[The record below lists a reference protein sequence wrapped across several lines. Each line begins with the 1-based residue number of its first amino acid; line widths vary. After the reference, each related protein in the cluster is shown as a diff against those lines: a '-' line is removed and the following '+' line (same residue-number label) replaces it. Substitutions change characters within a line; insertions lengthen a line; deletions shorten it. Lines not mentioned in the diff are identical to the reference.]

1 MMVPTNCGLT
11 NVVPSRR
18 MQIVCR
24 AMAALL
30 VIAQLPMP
38 AQAQLFGAIE
48 RSAVRAAGRAA
59 VRSAERGAV
68 ERAAMRRTSG
78 TAPRDSTRRA
88 AHSATSPC
96 VAIPQKCAGL
106 RREAAAQRI
115 LASKYP
121 SERVQSETYLL
132 NRNGRR
138 AHDPQT
144 GKARRVDFVLFSR
157 EGYTRRYEVTS
168 QNADKR
174 AQLAREQRILTQRRN
189 GARRTG
195 PVYVRDRATGRL
207 VPVRPEPSKLM
218 RFH

>member
-1 MMVPTNCGLT
+1 MTAQTKAGFANLVLLRHMRLT
-11 NVVPSRR
+11 WLVA
-18 MQIVCR
+18 
-24 AMAALL
+24 AMLL
-30 VIAQLPMP
+30 VCEALAPAPASAQIL
-38 AQAQLFGAIE
+38 GAVG
-48 RSAVRAAGRAA
+48 RSAARAATQSAQRQGIRQAA
-59 VRSAERGAV
+59 VRQANTNAS
-68 ERAAMRRTSG
+68 RAA
-78 TAPRDSTRRA
+78 TRRVA
-88 AHSATSPC
+88 RSVEQPC
-96 VAIPQKCAGL
+96 AAIPQKCAGL

-168 QNADKR
+168 QHADKR

-207 VPVRPEPSKLM
+207 VPVKPEPSKLM